1 MNKFIKIKER
11 LKELIE
17 NQYLIID
24 GATGTELQ
32 KKEIKKEEWIIRA
45 SQLRMT
51 EHIKTEQLIGLE
63 RRREEIYSEMQ

>member
-32 KKEIKKEEWIIRA
+32 KKEIKKI
-45 SQLRMT
+45 SK
-51 EHIKTEQLIGLE
+51 EHYCACHLVN
-63 RRREEIYSEMQ
+63 

>member
-1 MNKFIKIKER
+1 MNKFTKIKER

-32 KKEIKKEEWIIRA
+32 KKRN
-45 SQLRMT
+45 
-51 EHIKTEQLIGLE
+51 
-63 RRREEIYSEMQ
+63 

>member
-1 MNKFIKIKER
+1 MNKFTKTKER

-32 KKEIKKEEWIIRA
+32 KKEIKKEAED
-45 SQLRMT
+45 
-51 EHIKTEQLIGLE
+51 KK
-63 RRREEIYSEMQ
+63 

>member
-1 MNKFIKIKER
+1 MNKFIKTKER

-32 KKEIKKEEWIIRA
+32 KKEIKKEEWIINGNNIQGCNEILNINA
-45 SQLRMT
+45 P
-51 EHIKTEQLIGLE
+51 HIMKEVHID
-63 RRREEIYSEMQ
+63 

>member
-32 KKEIKKEEWIIRA
+32 KKEIKKLIKNDKIRKSVIFNVA
-45 SQLRMT
+45 LFYLTVAYISIQSNT
-51 EHIKTEQLIGLE
+51 K
-63 RRREEIYSEMQ
+63 